1 MLTGTDEEDGV
12 AGYTGMGV
20 CGREMVRSSGRS
32 SLERR
37 ERTSGERDRERED
50 VLLEESYR
58 SCGLGGTNVVA
69 ILSAIFILLVE
80 G

>member
-1 MLTGTDEEDGV
+1 MLPGTDDEDGV
-12 AGYTGMGV
+12 AGYTGTGV

-37 ERTSGERDRERED
+37 ERTSGERDRECED
-50 VLLEESYR
+50 VLLEESNR
-58 SCGLGGTNVVA
+58 TSGLGGASVIAV
-69 ILSAIFILLVE
+69 LSAMFILLVE